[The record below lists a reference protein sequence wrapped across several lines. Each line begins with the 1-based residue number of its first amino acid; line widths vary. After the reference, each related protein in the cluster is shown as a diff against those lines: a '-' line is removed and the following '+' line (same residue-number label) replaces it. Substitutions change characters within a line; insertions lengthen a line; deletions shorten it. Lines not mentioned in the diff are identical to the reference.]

1 MTYEEVPAMKEAVSN
16 LILKAWCQTQSLY
29 HSYRKSFAGR
39 QDGASTVE
47 YALLIAV
54 VVVMVIAAATY
65 MFEPLKEF
73 FLSVVKKIQGIADKS
88 TAKSNF

>member
-1 MTYEEVPAMKEAVSN
+1 MKNVFAS
-16 LILKAWCQTQSLY
+16 LSLKAWCRAQSY
-29 HSYRKSFAGR
+29 IHVYRRSLLGR

-54 VVVMVIAAATY
+54 VVVMVIAAATFMY
-65 MFEPLKEF
+65 DPLKEF

>member
-1 MTYEEVPAMKEAVSN
+1 MKEHLSN
-16 LILKAWCQTQSLY
+16 LCLQAWCRTQTFFHFYRRSLL
-29 HSYRKSFAGR
+29 GR